1 MNLNLYNQA
10 RDIWMNIFP
19 LKELKIPSVEHAF
32 EKKNFWPLPTEN
44 SYHYVF
50 NIRQM
55 EIEYISPNAAQI
67 LGFPLEEMNAPFLIS
82 LIHPDDMPW
91 FMAFE
96 KKVVE
101 FFNPLPYDVG
111 QKYRTHYDV
120 RLQKADGSYIRVLHQ
135 MQLMDADKA
144 GTSTRVLCVHTDISS
159 LKKDG
164 HPTLSFVGSDGA
176 PSYFEVEVGWPTEAD

>member
-10 RDIWMNIFP
+10 RDIWKNIFP
-19 LKELKIPSVEHAF
+19 LKELKIHSGARTIEQKSF
-32 EKKNFWPLPTEN
+32 IPLQTEN
-44 SYHYVF
+44 SYHYIF

-55 EIEYISPNAAQI
+55 EIEYISPNAEQI
-67 LGFPLEEMNAPFLIS
+67 LGFPLDEMNAPFLIS

-101 FFNPLPYDVG
+101 FFNPLPYDLG
-111 QKYRTHYDV
+111 QKYKTHYDV

-135 MQLMDADKA
+135 MQLMDADKT
-144 GTSTRVLCVHTDISS
+144 GMSTRVLCVHTDITS
-159 LKKDG
+159 LKKGG
-164 HPTLSFVGSDGA
+164 HPELSFVGSDDA
-176 PSYFEVEVGWPTEAD
+176 PSYFDVEVSWPVIN